1 MGPCAD
7 TTSAAA
13 TTRASTISPRPTST
27 SDAVQPSWQ
36 NEKGSNGRPSLHVAC
51 STSCRQPENYQSDA
65 PEPPLFYPA
74 RCLKNPDDGHM
85 AASSMRC
92 ARSANAGG
100 GLKLRVGAGQP
111 SSGSASK
118 SATS

>member
-7 TTSAAA
+7 TTTTAA

-65 PEPPLFYPA
+65 PEPPFFSPA
-74 RCLKNPDDGHM
+74 PCLQNPDDGHPEVYCG
-85 AASSMRC
+85 RC
-92 ARSANAGG
+92 SVTIRRWAFD
-100 GLKLRVGAGQP
+100 
-111 SSGSASK
+111 
-118 SATS
+118 